1 MGGAQN
7 GTSRQLAHA
16 CATAGK
22 TFVHV
27 VVNACVGDG
36 VAAVR
41 THMDLHLG
49 GGVNWCGGGL
59 QRGRATA
66 VLN

>member
-7 GTSRQLAHA
+7 GTSRQLARA
-16 CATAGK
+16 RAIAGN

-27 VVNACVGDG
+27 VVDTCVGDR

-49 GGVNWCGGGL
+49 GGVDWCGGGL

-66 VLN
+66 VLS